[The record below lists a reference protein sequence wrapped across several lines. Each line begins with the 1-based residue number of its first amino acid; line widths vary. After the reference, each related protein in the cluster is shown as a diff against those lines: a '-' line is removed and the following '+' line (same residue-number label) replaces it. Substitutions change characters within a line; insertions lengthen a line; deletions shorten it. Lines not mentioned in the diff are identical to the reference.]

1 MALNEN
7 FLSRIPKPWLVSSRA
22 IKKTVWSNTFPKT
35 SYLHTGEHPFNI
47 TIDNQIETTSHLKLE
62 WSYNHQIT
70 EIENPEN
77 GKIKFKE
84 FQLQNALADYQRS
97 MSDFHA
103 LLSRKDTIQVLITNS
118 RSDYTKEEL
127 MHDLEEV
134 EKEIKKSKP
143 DNSKI
148 VTLRKEIQFLKKTNV
163 NNLSF
168 PGITTRILLSKRTQ
182 VVIINYFENLMQPEL
197 AG

>member
-1 MALNEN
+1 
-7 FLSRIPKPWLVSSRA
+7 
-22 IKKTVWSNTFPKT
+22 
-35 SYLHTGEHPFNI
+35 
-47 TIDNQIETTSHLKLE
+47 
-62 WSYNHQIT
+62 
-70 EIENPEN
+70 
-77 GKIKFKE
+77 
-84 FQLQNALADYQRS
+84 
-97 MSDFHA
+97 MSGFHD
-103 LLSRKDTIQVLITNS
+103 LLSRKDTLQVLITNS

-127 MHDLEEV
+127 THDLEEV